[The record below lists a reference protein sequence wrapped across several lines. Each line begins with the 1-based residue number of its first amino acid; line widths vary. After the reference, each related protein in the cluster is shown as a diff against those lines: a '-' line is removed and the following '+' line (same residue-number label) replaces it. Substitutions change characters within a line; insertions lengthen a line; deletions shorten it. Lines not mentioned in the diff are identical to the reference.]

1 MYLVSYITI
10 VILPSNMIQVSHEK
24 RVEWQKGHKERINLS
39 TNEAKRRISFIT
51 FKCVKSFIFVQKFG
65 ILTKSGKSSNLNF
78 GAKIQ

>member
-10 VILPSNMIQVSHEK
+10 VILPSNTIQVSHEK

-51 FKCVKSFIFVQKFG
+51 GDNKYI
-65 ILTKSGKSSNLNF
+65 
-78 GAKIQ
+78 

>member
-24 RVEWQKGHKERINLS
+24 RVEWQKGRKERINLS

-51 FKCVKSFIFVQKFG
+51 GDNKYI
-65 ILTKSGKSSNLNF
+65 
-78 GAKIQ
+78 